1 MLLPTPGSKLESKWQ
16 GPYTITNVFEN
27 GLTYE
32 LDREKGRKQK
42 RTYHINLL
50 RLWKTRCELAS
61 FASSGPVS
69 EDLVREHNFSSV
81 EKKETWKDVKI
92 SSELNGEQKE
102 QVRQLLEEFSDF
114 FSNVPNRTNAVVH
127 SIDTGQASPIRSSPY
142 RIPQSLIKAVNEE
155 LDEMLAMGI
164 VRPSTSPW
172 ASPVVIVPKPDGTI
186 WVCVDYHKLNSVTK
200 MDAYPIPRT
209 EQMLEKI
216 ATVKFI
222 STIDLT
228 KGYWQ
233 IPLDE
238 QTIYKYAFITP
249 RGLFEFI
256 VMQFGM
262 KTAPATFQRMMRDN
276 VLQGLESFAD
286 AYIDDVEVD
295 TATMFVQHLIHLSVQ

>member
-1 MLLPTPGSKLESKWQ
+1 
-16 GPYTITNVFEN
+16 
-27 GLTYE
+27 
-32 LDREKGRKQK
+32 
-42 RTYHINLL
+42 
-50 RLWKTRCELAS
+50 
-61 FASSGPVS
+61 
-69 EDLVREHNFSSV
+69 
-81 EKKETWKDVKI
+81 
-92 SSELNGEQKE
+92 
-102 QVRQLLEEFSDF
+102 
-114 FSNVPNRTNAVVH
+114 
-127 SIDTGQASPIRSSPY
+127 
-142 RIPQSLIKAVNEE
+142 
-155 LDEMLAMGI
+155 
-164 VRPSTSPW
+164 
-172 ASPVVIVPKPDGTI
+172 
-186 WVCVDYHKLNSVTK
+186 